1 MSVGPVLSILR
12 WDRAEEER
20 GGAGTFRVSSQDDIR
35 MWVTR
40 HLAVDDARMD
50 DVL

>member
-20 GGAGTFRVSSQDDIR
+20 GGRAPFVY
-35 MWVTR
+35 
-40 HLAVDDARMD
+40 HLKMIYVCG
-50 DVL
+50 